1 MKLALGTVQFGLNY
15 GINNS
20 SGQVTEDEVSKI
32 LTFAK
37 DHNLT
42 YLDTA
47 RAYGN
52 SEEVLGKNELHDF
65 QLISKVAANA
75 VDASDVYKS
84 LQNLGIKK
92 IYGYLFHSF
101 ESYQKNPFIF
111 DELVQLKDEGIIEKI
126 GFSLYQPSELEY
138 LMSQNIQFDLIQIPF
153 NLLDKRFY
161 PLIKKYNHLEVHV
174 RSVFLQGLFF
184 KPLND
189 LPIFLKPLQSVL
201 EKLHTIAQNLDISM
215 LQLAL
220 SYVNSIKEIDKLVL
234 GVDTLDQLK
243 SSLENYS
250 TLPIL
255 PTDITTQIDNIIIE
269 HQDLLIPSNWK

>member
-20 SGQVTEDEVSKI
+20 SGQVKEEEVSKI

-37 DHNLT
+37 DHNLI

-52 SEEVLGKNELHDF
+52 SEEVLGRNNLQGF
-65 QLISKVAANA
+65 QIISKVSANA
-75 VDASDVYKS
+75 VDASDIHKS
-84 LQNLGIKK
+84 LQKLGLEK

-101 ESYQKNPFIF
+101 ENYQQNPHIF
-111 DELVQLKDEGIIEKI
+111 EELVKFKEEGIIEKI
-126 GFSLYQPSELEY
+126 GFSLYHPSELEY
-138 LMSQNIQFDLIQIPF
+138 LMDQNISFDLIQIPF

-161 PLIKKYNHLEVHV
+161 SLIKKYNHLEVHV
-174 RSVFLQGLFF
+174 RSIFLQGLFF
-184 KPLND
+184 KSFHD
-189 LPIFLKPLQSVL
+189 LPIFLKPLQPVL
-201 EKLHTIAQNLDISM
+201 EKLDTISKKLNISM

-220 SYVNSIKEIDKLVL
+220 SYVNGIAEIDKLVL

-243 SSLENYS
+243 SSLTNYD

-255 PTDITTQIDNIIIE
+255 PIDIKTEIDNLVIE
-269 HQDLLIPSNWK
+269 HEDLLIPSNWK

>member
-20 SGQVTEDEVSKI
+20 SGQVTEEEVSKI

-52 SEEVLGKNELHDF
+52 SEEVLGKNELQDF
-65 QLISKVAANA
+65 QLISKISANA

-101 ESYQKNPFIF
+101 ESYQKNSHIF
-111 DELVQLKDEGIIEKI
+111 DELVQLKKEGIIEKI
-126 GFSLYQPSELEY
+126 GFSLYKPSELEY
-138 LMSQNIQFDLIQIPF
+138 LIDQNIQFDLIQIPF
-153 NLLDKRFY
+153 NLLDKRFC
-161 PLIKKYNHLEVHV
+161 PLIQKHNHLEVHV

-184 KPLND
+184 KPLKD

-201 EKLHTIAQNLDISM
+201 EQLHTIAQNLDISM

-220 SYVNSIKEIDKLVL
+220 SYVNNIKEIDKLVL

-243 SSLENYS
+243 NSLENYTTLP
-250 TLPIL
+250 TLPI
-255 PTDITTQIDNIIIE
+255 DIIAQIDNIIIE

>member
-20 SGQVTEDEVSKI
+20 SGQVTEEEVSKI

-65 QLISKVAANA
+65 QLISKIAANA

-101 ESYQKNPFIF
+101 ESYQNNPHIF
-111 DELVQLKDEGIIEKI
+111 DELVKLKNEGVIEKI
-126 GFSLYQPSELEY
+126 GFSLYEPSELEY
-138 LMSQNIQFDLIQIPF
+138 LIDQNIQFDLIQIPF

-184 KPLND
+184 KPFKD